1 MFDTIFGLPV
11 HALVVHAV
19 VILVPLGAVGGVL
32 VALVPA
38 LTRRYASLVAL
49 VTLAAVP
56 AVFVAQES
64 GPELEDRV
72 KATLGAGSASARE
85 ADLLEQ
91 HAALGGSL
99 LPWVIVLAVG
109 AIAFAAISHYARRF
123 AAVGAPAGSGTGSV
137 AVAAEGGSAPGWLVP
152 GRWVAFA
159 VLLVGAALSTYYVI
173 RIGHL
178 GAEAAWTEVVDPG

>member
-56 AVFVAQES
+56 AVFVAQQS
-64 GPELEDRV
+64 GPLLEDRV
-72 KATLGAGSASARE
+72 KATLGAGAASARE

-91 HAALGGSL
+91 HTALGASL

-109 AIAFAAISHYARRF
+109 AIAFAAVSHYARRF

-137 AVAAEGGSAPGWLVP
+137 AVEGGSPPGWLVP

-159 VLLVGAALSTYYVI
+159 VLLVGAALSAYYVI

-178 GAEAAWTEVVDPG
+178 GAEAAWTEVVDPD